1 MSTASPLLEFF
12 KRGEVA
18 RDVRMLAAQGGFAP
32 RADEQL
38 SILVH
43 LLDDPD
49 PEIRQ
54 TSDDTLNNIPAS
66 ALAGFLARPDVSLDL
81 REFFAD
87 RGVFPDEDVVIDFDK
102 ALIDTSGEDDD
113 PELEDEAMDHESVTQ
128 KLQKMNFVQRLKAAV
143 KGSKEVRMILVR
155 DTNRMI
161 SAAAMS
167 SPKMTEQDVEA
178 VAGMGAVSDEVLRI
192 IARNRAWLKNY
203 KIVLRLCKNPKTP
216 VAISMNLLPRIQPKD
231 LAQMSTDRNIP
242 EPLRIAAR
250 KKTAAAR
257 MGGKE

>member
-1 MSTASPLLEFF
+1 MSTGSPLLEFF
-12 KRGEVA
+12 QRGEVA
-18 RDVRMLAAQGGFAP
+18 RDVRLLAAQGGFAP

-54 TSDDTLNNIPAS
+54 TADDTLNNIPVA
-66 ALAGFLARPDVSLDL
+66 ALAAFLARPDVSLDL

-87 RGVFPDEDVVIDFDK
+87 RGIFPDEDVVIDFDK
-102 ALIDTSGEDDD
+102 ALIDTGEPDD
-113 PELEDEAMDHESVTQ
+113 PDIENEGLDHESVTQ

-178 VAGMGAVSDEVLRI
+178 VAGMGSVSDEVLRI
-192 IARNRAWLKNY
+192 IARNRGWLKNY
-203 KIVLRLCKNPKTP
+203 KITLRLCKNPKTP
-216 VAISMNLLPRIQPKD
+216 VAISMNLLPRIMPKD

-242 EPLRIAAR
+242 EPLRLAAR

>member
-1 MSTASPLLEFF
+1 MSEASPLLEFF

-18 RDVRMLAAQGGFAP
+18 RDVRLLAAQGGFAP

-49 PEIRQ
+49 PEVRS
-54 TSDDTLNNIPAS
+54 TADETLNNIPAA
-66 ALAGFLARPDVSLDL
+66 ALAGFLARPDISLDL

-87 RGVFPDEDVVIDFDK
+87 RGIFPDGDVVIDFDK
-102 ALIDTSGEDDD
+102 ALIDTGGDDDD
-113 PELEDEAMDHESVTQ
+113 PDLETEGLDHESVMT
-128 KLQKMNFVQRLKAAV
+128 KLQKMTFPQRLKAAV

-155 DTNRMI
+155 DTNKMI
-161 SAAAMS
+161 AAAAMS

-178 VAGMGAVSDEVLRI
+178 IAGMGSVSEDVLRM
-192 IARNRAWLKNY
+192 IAHKRVWIKNY
-203 KIVLRLCKNPKTP
+203 KIVLRLCKNAKTP
-216 VAISMNLLPRIQPKD
+216 VAISMNLLQRIMEKD
-231 LAQMSTDRNIP
+231 LKMMATDRNIP

-250 KKTAAAR
+250 KKAVSKLA
-257 MGGKE
+257 

>member
-12 KRGEVA
+12 QRGEVA
-18 RDVRMLAAQGGFAP
+18 RDVRLLAAQGGFAP

-49 PEIRQ
+49 PEVR
-54 TSDDTLNNIPAS
+54 TTADDTLNNIPVA
-66 ALAGFLARPDVSLDL
+66 ALQGFLARPDISLNL

-102 ALIDTSGEDDD
+102 ALIDTGEPDD
-113 PELEDEAMDHESVTQ
+113 PEVEDESLDTESVTQ

-143 KGSKEVRMILVR
+143 KGSKEIRMILVR

-161 SAAAMS
+161 AAAAMS

-216 VAISMNLLPRIQPKD
+216 VAISMNLMQRIQPKD

-250 KKTAAAR
+250 KKVAAAR
-257 MGGKE
+257 MGGG

>member
-54 TSDDTLNNIPAS
+54 TSDDTLNNIPAE
-66 ALAGFLARPDVSLDL
+66 ALAGFLARPDISLDL

-87 RGVFPDEDVVIDFDK
+87 RGIFPNEDVVIDFDK
-102 ALIDTSGEDDD
+102 ALVDTGGSDD
-113 PELEDEAMDHESVTQ
+113 PDLEDESLDHESVTQ

-161 SAAAMS
+161 AAAAMS

-178 VAGMGAVSDEVLRI
+178 VAGMGAVSDEVLRM

-216 VAISMNLLPRIQPKD
+216 VAISLNLMQRIMPKD

-250 KKTAAAR
+250 KKVAAAR
-257 MGGKE
+257 MGGG